1 MTNNKNQT
9 LRTYT
14 LAMTKVQLLF
24 KAFIRNKFKDNN
36 VDLTFE
42 MLQVLINLW
51 EKQGFNQ
58 QELANLLLKDKA
70 SLTPLID
77 NLTKRGLVQRTADTN
92 DRRNKLIVLT
102 QKGKEFEQQIKPWI
116 EELFS
121 IAGKGLTVQELT
133 TSIALFEKMSS
144 NFSIR

>member
-24 KAFIRNKFKDNN
+24 KAFIRNKFKENN

-58 QELANLLLKDKA
+58 QELANILLKDKA

-77 NLTKRGLVQRTADTN
+77 NLSKRGLVQRTEDVN
-92 DRRNKLIVLT
+92 DRRNKLINLT
-102 QKGKEFEQQIKPWI
+102 QKGKDFEQQIKPWI

-133 TSIALFEKMSS
+133 TSITLFEKMSG
-144 NFSIR
+144 NFSSK

>member
-1 MTNNKNQT
+1 MTGNKNQT
-9 LRTYT
+9 LRSYT

-24 KAFIRNKFKDNN
+24 KAFIRNKFKENN

-51 EKQGFNQ
+51 AKQGFNQ
-58 QELANLLLKDKA
+58 QELANVLLKDKA

-77 NLTKRGLVQRTADTN
+77 NLSKRGLVQRTEDAN
-92 DRRNKLIVLT
+92 DRRNKLITLT
-102 QKGKEFEQQIKPWI
+102 QKGKEFEQQVQPWI

-133 TSIALFEKMSS
+133 TSIALFEKMSG
-144 NFSIR
+144 NFSTP